1 MKNNNSKHSLDLS
14 ITSTEKK
21 IGCIKESFEKNSRPC
36 SAPPVD
42 KLFLS
47 DEVEL
52 IDIQGYLQY
61 TSYYRRNSKDD
72 VRLPPPEFYIRGQNS
87 IWLSEY
93 DDIITKAFSTDIYGV
108 REKFNNSQTS
118 LLDKI
123 DNDFPESESSKFKGT
138 SRATT
143 PIGDHTILDTD
154 MFNSMLKISKD
165 PQTNTVKK
173 SSYPE
178 MKSENTFLRDVF
190 MFYSDQ
196 NKAEV
201 ALNKSVNYIKDFCVF
216 MSKDQEGSRLI
227 QNKIEVASEE
237 ELAWFFDQIED
248 SLFDLSTNLFGNYVV
263 QKIIPQLNQMQKECV
278 LEEFS
283 DKIYG
288 LSVHPYGCRVI
299 QKIMETMDCIEYI
312 MKEIKDHV
320 FGLIEDQN
328 GNHVIQKYIEKSKDK
343 SLIIQAFEKNSV
355 YLSTHR
361 YGCRVIQRLLEFCDK
376 ENVKRILN
384 ILITNL
390 GSLVNDQYG
399 NYVIQHMLTVSDK
412 EDKDKVIAKIIND
425 CYELSKYK
433 FSSNVIEQC
442 VLVSTKA
449 QKEGFLHKFLEIDGD
464 RPRIYNMS
472 IDMYGNYVV
481 QRFFDS
487 CDAEMKL
494 KIKKALK
501 PYIKDLKKVNF
512 ARHILFKINT

>member
-1 MKNNNSKHSLDLS
+1 MKDNNFDFNLDLS
-14 ITSTEKK
+14 LSTNGKK
-21 IGCIKESFEKNSRPC
+21 INHLQIKETRPC

-47 DEVEL
+47 DDVEI
-52 IDIQGYLQY
+52 IDIQEHLQY
-61 TSYYRRNSKDD
+61 SSYYRRNNKDD
-72 VRLPPPEFYIRGQNS
+72 VRLPPPEFYMRGQNS

-93 DDIITKAFSTDIYGV
+93 DDIITKAFSSDLFTV
-108 REKFNNSQTS
+108 RDKFNVSESS

-123 DNDFPESESSKFKGT
+123 DNDFPESESSTFNGPT
-138 SRATT
+138 RATT
-143 PIGDHTILDTD
+143 PIGDPTILDSDT
-154 MFNSMLKISKD
+154 FNSILKISKTVD
-165 PQTNTVKK
+165 NQNNTVNN
-173 SSYPE
+173 SIYQE
-178 MKSENTFLRDVF
+178 TKSENTFLKDVCL
-190 MFYSDQ
+190 FYSDQ
-196 NKAEV
+196 NKAEGSF
-201 ALNKSVNYIKDFCVF
+201 NENYMKDFCAT

-227 QNKIEVASEE
+227 QNKIEIANEE
-237 ELAWFFDQIED
+237 ELGWFFDQIED

-263 QKIIPQLNQMQKECV
+263 QKIIPHLDKEQKNRL
-278 LEEFS
+278 LEKFN

-299 QKIMETMDCIEYI
+299 QKIMESIECIGFI
-312 MKEIKDHV
+312 MNEIKDHI
-320 FGLIEDQN
+320 FALIEDQN
-328 GNHVIQKYIEKSKDK
+328 GNHVIQKYIEKSEDK
-343 SLIIQAFEKNSV
+343 SLIIQAFEKNAI

-361 YGCRVIQRLLEFCDK
+361 YGCRVIQRLLEFCDEK
-376 ENVKRILN
+376 NVKQILDV
-384 ILITNL
+384 LIRNL
-390 GSLVNDQYG
+390 ESLVNDQYG

-412 EDKDKVIAKIIND
+412 DEKDKVIKKIIND

-442 VLVSTKA
+442 VIVSTKL
-449 QKEGFLHKFLEIDGD
+449 QKEGFLDKFLEIDNE

-487 CDAEMKL
+487 CDSEMKG

-501 PYIKDLKKVNF
+501 PYLKDLKKINF

>member
-1 MKNNNSKHSLDLS
+1 MKNNNSKHSFDLTLS
-14 ITSTEKK
+14 PAESS
-21 IGCIKESFEKNSRPC
+21 IGCMKDAESRPC

-47 DEVEL
+47 DDVEL

-61 TSYYRRNSKDD
+61 SSYYRRNSKHD

-93 DDIITKAFSTDIYGV
+93 DDFITKAFSTDIYGI
-108 REKFNNSQTS
+108 RDNFSKAQAS

-123 DNDFPESESSKFKGT
+123 DNDFPESESSTFKGP

-143 PIGDHTILDTD
+143 PIGDHMILDTD
-154 MFNSMLKISKD
+154 TFNSILKISKE
-165 PQTNTVKK
+165 PSTVKK
-173 SSYPE
+173 GAYAE

-190 MFYSDQ
+190 IFCSDQ
-196 NKAEV
+196 SKAECPT
-201 ALNKSVNYIKDFCVF
+201 SNYIKDFCVF

-227 QNKIEVASEE
+227 QNKIEVATEE
-237 ELAWFFDQIED
+237 ELAWFFDQIEE

-263 QKIIPQLNQMQKECV
+263 QKIIPQLSHPQKECV

-288 LSVHPYGCRVI
+288 LSIHPYGCRVI
-299 QKIMETMDCIEYI
+299 QKIMESIECIDYI
-312 MKEIKDHV
+312 KKEIKDHV

-361 YGCRVIQRLLEFCDK
+361 YGCRVIQRLLEFCEQQD
-376 ENVKRILN
+376 VKRILS
-384 ILITNL
+384 ILISNL
-390 GSLVNDQYG
+390 ESLVNDQYG

-412 EDKDKVIAKIIND
+412 DEKDRVVKKIIND

-442 VLVSTKA
+442 VLVSTKP
-449 QKEGFLHKFLEIDGD
+449 QKEGFLSKFLEMDGD

-487 CDAEMKL
+487 CDSEMKAR
-494 KIKKALK
+494 IKKVLK
-501 PYIKDLKKVNF
+501 PYLKDLKKVNF